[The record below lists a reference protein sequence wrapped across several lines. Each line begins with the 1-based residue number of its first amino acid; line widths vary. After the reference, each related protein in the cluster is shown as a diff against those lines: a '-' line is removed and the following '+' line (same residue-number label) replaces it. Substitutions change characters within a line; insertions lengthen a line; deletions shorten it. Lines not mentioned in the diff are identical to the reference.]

1 MTKKKKILN
10 GIIFLVGLI
19 VFLFYYFE
27 DNADME
33 AKEQEQDVSAEKSTD
48 SIFEVFEKEEF
59 ENIETEQD
67 SAMMQKTLL
76 QLTAYNR
83 ILNTKTR

>member
-67 SAMMQKTLL
+67 SAMMQDS
-76 QLTAYNR
+76 TAVDS
-83 ILNTKTR
+83 I

>member
-67 SAMMQKTLL
+67 SALMQ
-76 QLTAYNR
+76 
-83 ILNTKTR
+83 

>member
-1 MTKKKKILN
+1 
-10 GIIFLVGLI
+10 
-19 VFLFYYFE
+19 
-27 DNADME
+27 ME

-67 SAMMQKTLL
+67 SAMMQKTLS
-76 QLTAYNR
+76 AVDS
-83 ILNTKTR
+83 I

>member
-1 MTKKKKILN
+1 MTKKKKWINAL
-10 GIIFLVGLI
+10 IFIGGLI

-27 DNADME
+27 DKTDT
-33 AKEQEQDVSAEKSTD
+33 DVIEEKHEESAEKSTD

-67 SAMMQKTLL
+67 SALMQ
-76 QLTAYNR
+76 
-83 ILNTKTR
+83 

>member
-67 SAMMQKTLL
+67 SAMMQKTLCS
-76 QLTAYNR
+76 
-83 ILNTKTR
+83 

>member
-27 DNADME
+27 DKTDT
-33 AKEQEQDVSAEKSTD
+33 DVIEEKHEESAEKSTD

-59 ENIETEQD
+59 DNIETEQD
-67 SAMMQKTLL
+67 SALMQ
-76 QLTAYNR
+76 
-83 ILNTKTR
+83 